1 MRAIACR
8 ELGNDCSWKQT
19 ARTEEL
25 LTDEVAIHLRDVH
38 GIMALTPELI
48 GRVKNAFSGMEP
60 VEIPEDKKEEPVL
73 KEFFCKDLGM
83 DCGFRYI
90 AQTEELIADGIAVH
104 AREAHGIQE
113 FTTEMAAAVKNRTH
127 PWKG

>member
-1 MRAIACR
+1 MIAIACR
-8 ELGNDCSWKQT
+8 ELGNDCSWEKT

-38 GIMALTPELI
+38 GLTALTPELI
-48 GRVKNAFSGMEP
+48 GRVRNAFSGTEP
-60 VEIPEDKKEEPVL
+60 VDMLQEREEPAL
-73 KEFFCKDLGM
+73 KEFYCKDLGM
-83 DCGFRYI
+83 DCGFKYI
-90 AQTEELIADGIAVH
+90 AQTEELIADGIAMH

-113 FTTEMAAAVKNRTH
+113 FTSEMAAAVKNRTH